1 MIKLILYVIIPIIAL
16 VGTVVACLALT
27 GNLSKEQMLKI
38 VGKGP
43 AAEQAEETPK
53 EEADPYLRALQQ
65 REEALKKR
73 EAKLQDN
80 EAQIKKSQADLDQ
93 LKTELEAVQKQIGDT
108 LKNEDADA
116 QKRIS
121 DVALSLSKMKP
132 ANAAKTLDTWEA
144 ADVAKV
150 LRVVKEKDRGKILD
164 AMPPEK
170 AAAVLLE
177 LKAAK
182 I

>member
-1 MIKLILYVIIPIIAL
+1 MIKLIVYVLIPLIAFAT
-16 VGTVVACLALT
+16 TVVACLALT
-27 GNLSKEQMLKI
+27 GNLSKEQILKI
-38 VGKGP
+38 VGKAP
-43 AAEQAEETPK
+43 AAEQAGEAPK

-65 REEALKKR
+65 REDALKKR
-73 EAKLQDN
+73 EAKLQES
-80 EAQIKKSQADLDQ
+80 EAQIKKSQTDLDQ

-132 ANAAKTLDTWEA
+132 TNAAKTLDSWEA
-144 ADVAKV
+144 PDAAKV
-150 LRVVKEKDRGKILD
+150 LRMVKDKERGKILD
-164 AMPPEK
+164 AMTPEK
-170 AAAVLLE
+170 AATILLE
-177 LKAAK
+177 LKAGK

>member
-1 MIKLILYVIIPIIAL
+1 MIKLILYVIIPLLAL
-16 VGTVVACLALT
+16 AGTVVACLALT

-38 VGKGP
+38 IGKGP
-43 AAEQAEETPK
+43 AAEQSAEAPK
-53 EEADPYLRALQQ
+53 EEDPYLRALQQ

-73 EAKLQDN
+73 EAKLQEG
-80 EAQIKKSQADLDQ
+80 EAQLKKSQADLEQ
-93 LKTELEAVQKQIGDT
+93 LKTEIEAVQKEIGDT
-108 LKNEDADA
+108 LKSEDADA

-132 ANAAKTLDTWEA
+132 TSAAKTLESWEIPDA
-144 ADVAKV
+144 AKV
-150 LRVVKEKDRGKILD
+150 LRGVKDKERGKILD

-170 AAAVLLE
+170 AAAILLE